1 MTKSCESTVFR
12 KLPEPKIMLPDV
24 PDGAADAAIGLNKD
38 PEIKRVSA
46 KNPIPNLRN
55 KTLCILPLIMGKS

>member
-1 MTKSCESTVFR
+1 
-12 KLPEPKIMLPDV
+12 MLPDV
-24 PDGAADAAIGLNKD
+24 PDGAADASIGLNKD

>member
-1 MTKSCESTVFR
+1 
-12 KLPEPKIMLPDV
+12 MLPDV

-38 PEIKRVSA
+38 CEIKRVRA

-55 KTLCILPLIMGKS
+55 KIVCVLALIMDKS